1 MNLSKLFGGILLVTG
16 TSIGGGMLA
25 LPVALA
31 QTGFLGALI
40 LLFACWFVMTLGALL
55 ILEVNLRLP
64 ENSNI
69 ISMAKQTLG
78 KPGEFIAWISYLLL
92 LYSLLA
98 AYTSGGAD
106 VLNSLVFWTKNQLA
120 LSLHSI
126 IFILILGSIVFLGIQ
141 LTDYINRIL
150 LTVKLVAFLLLV
162 VLISPHVELNRLDV
176 FNSLYLIPAV
186 TVTITSFGFATLVPS
201 LRCYFDSDA
210 KRLRQAIII
219 GSLIPLVCYT
229 LWVAVIL
236 SDLPMQGQYGLI
248 HMLTSSQPTSA
259 LVQSIQMSITNGS
272 VNTTA
277 HLFTSI
283 CVATSFLG
291 VALSLS
297 DFLADGTG
305 LKKQGL
311 QKIVLFLLTFTPPLI
326 VALVFPRAFLLC
338 LSYAGTLCV
347 VLLMVLPAFMAWR
360 GRYVLKLESVYQ
372 MSGGKFAL
380 TLVILA
386 GFFVIAQEIAL
397 SMGLLKHV
405 GL

>member
-1 MNLSKLFGGILLVTG
+1 M
-16 TSIGGGMLA
+16 
-25 LPVALA
+25 
-31 QTGFLGALI
+31 
-40 LLFACWFVMTLGALL
+40 
-55 ILEVNLRLP
+55 
-64 ENSNI
+64 
-69 ISMAKQTLG
+69 
-78 KPGEFIAWISYLLL
+78 
-92 LYSLLA
+92 
-98 AYTSGGAD
+98 
-106 VLNSLVFWTKNQLA
+106 
-120 LSLHSI
+120 
-126 IFILILGSIVFLGIQ
+126 
-141 LTDYINRIL
+141 
-150 LTVKLVAFLLLV
+150 
-162 VLISPHVELNRLDV
+162 LISPHVELNRLDV

-386 GFFVIAQEIAL
+386 GFFL
-397 SMGLLKHV
+397 
-405 GL
+405 